1 MALNYADLSAAIV
14 NYTEN
19 NESTFVANIPLFIQN
34 TETLVNNTAQLPAF
48 RKNVTG
54 QTTTDFPYIQ
64 IPSDFLSVFSLA
76 VASYAQDGITLV
88 GPYEYLLQKDVN
100 YIREAYPY
108 PATPPSSAEGQPKYY
123 AIFSNSSM
131 LLGPTPDTCYPLELH
146 YYAYPPS
153 ITVAGTSWLGTN
165 FPNVLLWGSLVEAYV
180 YMKGEPDLIQTYQT
194 KYQEALSL
202 LVALGDGK
210 NRQDNF
216 RTTQVRR
223 TVDQ

>member
-34 TETLVNNTAQLPAF
+34 TETLVNNTVQLPAF

-54 QTTTDFPYIQ
+54 QTTADFPYIQ

-76 VASYAQDGITLV
+76 VASYAQDGTTLV

-131 LLGPTPDTCYPLELH
+131 LLGPTPDACYPLELH

-153 ITVAGTSWLGTN
+153 ITVAGTSWLGAN
-165 FPNVLLWGSLVEAYV
+165 FPNVLLWGSLVEAYS
-180 YMKGEPDLIQTYQT
+180 YMKGEQDMLQLYQT
-194 KYQEALSL
+194 KYQEALQL
-202 LVALGDGK
+202 LKQLGDGK
-210 NRQDNF
+210 DRQDNF
-216 RTTQVRR
+216 RTTQVRDK
-223 TVDQ
+223 VV